1 MRLFFAWSFDT
12 EGPQGALLSSVSL
25 RQLLSQLEGFRSSL
39 KVCGYRFVISA
50 VLLPLF
56 FFVDKVFVANP
67 KKPREVTKIL
77 VNNKAKLIAYLENF
91 HNDRVS
97 KNYF

>member
-1 MRLFFAWSFDT
+1 M
-12 EGPQGALLSSVSL
+12 LLL
-25 RQLLSQLEGFRSSL
+25 
-39 KVCGYRFVISA
+39 
-50 VLLPLF
+50 
-56 FFVDKVFVANP
+56 KVFVANP

-97 KNYF
+97 ERTVPRGVTGSLESWDP